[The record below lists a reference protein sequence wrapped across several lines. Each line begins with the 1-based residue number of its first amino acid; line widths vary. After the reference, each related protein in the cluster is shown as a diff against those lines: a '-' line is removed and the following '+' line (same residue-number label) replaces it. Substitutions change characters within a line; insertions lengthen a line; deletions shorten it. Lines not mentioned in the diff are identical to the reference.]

1 MLALYRQRNL
11 CESINSQLYSI
22 IMLVVYVKLLVMT
35 LKENGLIARHSAM
48 GHSKWTFSALFLD
61 LLRFPTSM

>member
-1 MLALYRQRNL
+1 M
-11 CESINSQLYSI
+11 
-22 IMLVVYVKLLVMT
+22 MLVVYVKLLVMT
-35 LKENGLIARHSAM
+35 LKENGLSARHSAV